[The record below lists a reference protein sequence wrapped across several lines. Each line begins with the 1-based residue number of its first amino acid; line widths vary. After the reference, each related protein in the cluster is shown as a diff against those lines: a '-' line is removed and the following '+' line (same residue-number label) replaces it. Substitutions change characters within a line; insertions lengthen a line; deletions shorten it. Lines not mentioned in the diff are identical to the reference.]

1 MLVSVKGRDGSEM
14 FSYSTE
20 KDQNCLHPARHETPE
35 VVEALK
41 EAIRFLCGSGQAEE
55 NSGT

>member
-1 MLVSVKGRDGSEM
+1 MLISVKGRDGSEV

-20 KDQNCLHPARHETPE
+20 KDQPCLHPAQHETPE
-35 VVEALK
+35 VIEALK
-41 EAIRFLCGSGQAEE
+41 EAVRFLGGSGRAEE